1 MPCRVVI
8 LPIVGILAVFT
19 WGSLAKPAAAQSA
32 RGFSTVAPAVSSGLE
47 RQRQPDLYVF
57 EVQFK
62 PLRMIF
68 VDVTDPQTGEVE
80 RQQVWYLAYRA
91 VNRSFETRA
100 DDTDT
105 TPVNVLDP
113 LPGPSQFIP
122 EFTLITHDQPDS
134 DLPVHEHLGEVV
146 PEVTA
151 AINQVERRRPSDPL
165 FLDSVSIVQ
174 PVPGT
179 FPPEESNVDWIY
191 GVAMWRNV
199 DPDTDFFRVVIRGF
213 SNAYERRPGPD
224 GETVTWRKSLVQ
236 RFIRRGDR
244 YDPNQ
249 IEFEHN
255 GPPEWV
261 YLPDPVE
268 QTSQPAVE

>member
-1 MPCRVVI
+1 M
-8 LPIVGILAVFT
+8 
-19 WGSLAKPAAAQSA
+19 
-32 RGFSTVAPAVSSGLE
+32 RGFNTVAPAVASGLE
-47 RQRQPDLYVF
+47 RQRQPDMYVF

-68 VDVTDPQTGEVE
+68 VDVTDPKTGAVE
-80 RQQVWYLAYRA
+80 RQQVWYLVYRA

-105 TPVNVLDP
+105 KPVNVLDP

-122 EFTLITHDQPDS
+122 EFTLITHDRPDS
-134 DLPVHEHLGEVV
+134 DFPVHEHLGEVV

-165 FLDSVSIVQ
+165 FLDGVSIVQ

-224 GETVTWRKSLVQ
+224 GQPVTWRKTLVQ

-249 IEFEHN
+249 IEFEHH

-261 YLPDPVE
+261 YLPDPPDESSEPPVE
-268 QTSQPAVE
+268 

>member
-1 MPCRVVI
+1 MPRRVVI
-8 LPIVGILAVFT
+8 LQIVGILAACT
-19 WGSLAKPAAAQSA
+19 GGSPARPAAAQPT
-32 RGFSTVAPAVSSGLE
+32 RGFNTVAPAVSSGLE

-68 VDVTDPQTGEVE
+68 VDVTDPQTGETRRE
-80 RQQVWYLAYRA
+80 QVWYLAYRA

-113 LPGPSQFIP
+113 LPGPSQFLP
-122 EFTLITHDQPDS
+122 EFTLITHDRPDS
-134 DLPVHEHLGEVV
+134 DLPVHEYLGDVV

-151 AINQVERRRPSDPL
+151 AINQVERRRPADPL

-174 PVPGT
+174 PLPGA
-179 FPPEESNVDWIY
+179 FPPDESRVDWIY

-199 DPDTDFFRVVIRGF
+199 DPDADFFRVVIRGF

-224 GETVTWRKSLVQ
+224 GQALTWRKTLVQ
-236 RFIRRGDR
+236 RFLRRGDR

-261 YLPDPVE
+261 YLPDPPAASTQPPVE
-268 QTSQPAVE
+268 